1 MADPAVTTV
10 VQTKEIEISIDPASS
25 SGEYTE
31 ALEQLGLRLEDDGY
45 VKWRTDC
52 VAHPRNWG
60 GSRKAFDTGL
70 ILMLDLFTYLPSPRL
85 LINLLIRLRT
95 ERQLAL
101 QACVKHLDWISLSEL
116 SFGFG

>member
-10 VQTKEIEISIDPASS
+10 VQSKEIEISIDPASS

-45 VKWRTDC
+45 VKWSKDC

-85 LINLLIRLRT
+85 HRQFADSTSDRT
-95 ERQLAL
+95 AVSTSGVR
-101 QACVKHLDWISLSEL
+101 KHLDWISFVRTCLWI
-116 SFGFG
+116 